1 MPGDWL
7 ERSLRRWKG
16 ASWWL
21 FFGCNVNAESNEF
34 GIEEH
39 KLCVRGRFKK
49 KTGILYLGEVDR

>member
-21 FFGCNVNAESNEF
+21 IFGCNVQCNQIN
-34 GIEEH
+34 EEH
-39 KLCVRGRFKK
+39 KLNAKCAYVAV
-49 KTGILYLGEVDR
+49 LGKRQVS